1 MATKK
6 VAQAFDAW
14 SEKFTKAHKSP
25 LIKANQVAPYKVIPT
40 GSLALDYALGIG
52 GWVEGRLVELW
63 GQDAIGKGH
72 PVDHPVLTPDGWR
85 EIGHL
90 EMGDEIIGS
99 DGRATEVVGIYD
111 RGELPVYR
119 VRFNDGAEVVCDA
132 DHLWRVRA
140 SKGWVTYSTRSLME
154 DKTLQDAQGVNR
166 YQVPLVEPIQHPW
179 VDLPVDPY
187 LLGALIANGHLQ
199 GTPRIAS
206 NDEHVRARVMASGE
220 TIKESTS
227 STSTASG
234 LSVHDIRDRLRVLG
248 LYGKRSGEKFV
259 PSSYLF
265 ASEMQRR
272 YLLAGLLDCDGSS
285 GKETNYHTTSHQL
298 ALDVQA
304 LVRSLG
310 GVARVHSYP
319 RTHPDGRPY
328 TMHAVGILLAEN
340 PFTTPRKAAIWKAPT
355 KRSRRMVSITPE
367 GKSQVRCIKVAA
379 DDALYV
385 TSDYVVTHN
394 TTLSLLSVVE
404 AQKAYPD
411 KLCAFID
418 VEQTFDRGLATGL
431 GVDMDRLM
439 VFTPENAEKVADAL
453 KDLVMAR
460 PDMTATQR
468 GTPGTNFFKLI
479 VLDSIGAMIPE
490 VEKEKDADAAVVA
503 AQAKVIT
510 RMVKIAA
517 TEARINDS
525 VVLMINQVRANL
537 SKWGPETMTSG
548 GWALKHGT
556 THKVQLARS
565 GGSDGVYRVKV
576 EGEERVVGYQVAA
589 RVERN
594 KVAPPG
600 KVAIMNLFNQP
611 TETYG
616 PRGIDKA
623 DEALILGLRRE
634 VGMIVRSGAW
644 YTLTT
649 TGERVQGQDA
659 MRDLLRAQPDEV
671 EKIRLAAVASL
682 AGEVVVDAPAPDGEP
697 DGEDEDDE
705 LLSPEA
711 LAFDR
716 GGLDAPA
723 HDA

>member
-1 MATKK
+1 M
-6 VAQAFDAW
+6 
-14 SEKFTKAHKSP
+14 
-25 LIKANQVAPYKVIPT
+25 
-40 GSLALDYALGIG
+40 
-52 GWVEGRLVELW
+52 
-63 GQDAIGKGH
+63 
-72 PVDHPVLTPDGWR
+72 
-85 EIGHL
+85 
-90 EMGDEIIGS
+90 
-99 DGRATEVVGIYD
+99 VGIYD

-319 RTHPDGRPY
+319 RTNPDGRPY

-394 TTLSLLSVVE
+394 TTLSLLSLAE
-404 AQKAYPD
+404 AQRAYP
-411 KLCAFID
+411 KMRCAFID
-418 VEQTFDRGLATGL
+418 MEQTFDPGLAAGL
-431 GVDMDRLM
+431 GIDMKRL
-439 VFTPENAEKVADAL
+439 FLFSPQNAEAVADVV
-453 KDLVMAR
+453 KDIIASGM
-460 PDMTATQR
+460 
-468 GTPGTNFFKLI
+468 FKMV

-490 VEKEKDADAAVVA
+490 AEKEKDADKAVVA
-503 AQAKVIT
+503 NQAKIVT

-517 TEARINDS
+517 VECARTETI
-525 VVLMINQVRANL
+525 LIMINQVRANIV
-537 SKWGPETMTSG
+537 KYGPTITTG
-548 GWALKHGT
+548 GGFALKHVT
-556 THKVQLARS
+556 THKIQLSRTGTAPYTIKI
-565 GGSDGVYRVKV
+565 DG
-576 EGEERVVGYQVAA
+576 EDHVVGQEIKAK
-589 RVERN
+589 VERN
-594 KVAPPG
+594 KVAAPG
-600 KVAIMNLFNQP
+600 RLATMNLFNQAS
-611 TETYG
+611 EKFG

-623 DEALILGLRRE
+623 DEACVLGQRRE
-634 VGMIVRSGAW
+634 IGMILRSGGW

-649 TGERVQGQDA
+649 SGERTQGLPA
-659 MRDLLRAQPDEV
+659 MRELLRSDPDSV
-671 EKIRLAAVASL
+671 EKIREVAIASL
-682 AGEVVVDAPAPDGEP
+682 AHEVLTETDALALI
-697 DGEDEDDE
+697 EDESEDE
-705 LLSPEA
+705 EGVPPEA
-711 LAFDR
+711 ASLASRIPTGAVGTPLFSR
-716 GGLDAPA
+716 GGLAS
-723 HDA
+723 